1 MAEGVVAGVKVFIS
15 TRLSVG
21 STLVVGRL
29 SVQEGRGLEH
39 LLDSL
44 LNRQEQNERYD
55 MYLKY
60 TRLQMKPVL

>member
-15 TRLSVG
+15 TSLSVG
-21 STLVVGRL
+21 STLVVGGL

-44 LNRQEQNERYD
+44 LNRQEQDERYD
-55 MYLKY
+55 
-60 TRLQMKPVL
+60 VCI